1 MSGGIDHLVVCVADL
16 EQGRHFYERI
26 GFTMTPLAYH
36 PFGTANT
43 LAQMQGC
50 FLEILGVNDAT
61 QIPEHGDTS
70 FSFAAYNRDF
80 LEFAPGLSMLVFE
93 IDDAHAAQKAFV
105 KRGLD
110 TYDPFDF
117 SRKAVLPDGS
127 EVTVGFSLA
136 FVTHKEMPRSAFFY
150 CQQHAPQHFWKPQY
164 QVHANTAQTV
174 EEVVMVAEEP
184 LRYGEFFAKL
194 HGSDNVEADEGL
206 VRATTPR
213 GRVSILTRAGFEKRF
228 GTACPTHREE
238 GPRFAGFVVGV
249 TEIGK
254 AQAQLVRSGVPH
266 MARAESVVI
275 AGADAYGVAI
285 AFEPAAAA

>member
-50 FLEILGVNDAT
+50 FLEILGVNDAA

-80 LEFAPGLSMLVFE
+80 LGFAPGLSMLVFE
-93 IDDAHAAQKAFV
+93 IDDAHAAQMAFV

-136 FVTHKEMPRSAFFY
+136 FVTHKEMPRCVFFY

-164 QVHANTAQTV
+164 QVHDNTAQTV
-174 EEVVMVAEEP
+174 EEVVMVAEAP
-184 LRYGEFFAKL
+184 LRYGEFFEKL
-194 HGSDNVEADEGL
+194 FGSDNVDVDAGT
-206 VRATTPR
+206 VTASTPR
-213 GRVSILTRAGFEKRF
+213 GKVSILTRAGFEARF
-228 GTACPTHREE
+228 ASPCPTAAEE
-238 GPRFAGFVVGV
+238 GPRFAAFVVGV
-249 TEIGK
+249 ADLK
-254 AQAQLVRSGVPH
+254 AAHSRLVRSGVPH
-266 MARAESVVI
+266 SARPGSLVI
-275 AGADAYGVAI
+275 AGTDAFGVLI
-285 AFEPAAAA
+285 AFTPAT